1 MNSLH
6 ALDDVVIVAYFAIMI
21 GIGFWSMR
29 RTKNRED
36 YLVAGRR
43 LGFPMF
49 FGCMAALAVGGAV
62 TVGGTGKG
70 YGDGLAGIWVGG
82 SLGMGL
88 IALGM
93 LISSKLN
100 RLRALSVNEVIERN
114 DGPLARVF
122 GATLTI
128 IYTIS
133 LTVVQIVSMGAIVSG
148 LFNLSNT
155 VSMVLAGCVVVFYT
169 FLGGMWSVTM
179 TDIVQFVVET
189 LGIVILVPIFVLSS
203 PRIGG
208 LSGLLDKV
216 PSTHWDM
223 GAYGFSGTLYW
234 ILLYVPGLVIGQ
246 DIWQRVFTA
255 HDERIAKRGTILAGF
270 YSILYSLCA
279 VFLDIA
285 VLAAGIKLDDPS
297 LAFEAGVSAFL
308 PTGVAGLLLA
318 AALAACTSVSSGT
331 ILACSTTVYN
341 DVYLRFVRGVKSFD
355 GGAHEVAHDAEGNVT
370 ASPDVWINRGIA
382 LRIGVLTIVLAVA
395 ISDIFKALDLA
406 YGYLSGCVF
415 VPVFF
420 SFVLKRIS
428 PRAGLVSLGL
438 FALTVAGT
446 MAYGESTGQADF
458 AISGNWPIT
467 FGIVVGLISYL
478 LVTALD
484 HHKGVPAIEIDESEA
499 AALDA

>member
-6 ALDDVVIVAYFAIMI
+6 ALDYVVIVAYFAIMI
-21 GIGFWSMR
+21 GIGFWSVR
-29 RTKNRED
+29 RTKNLED

-43 LGFPMF
+43 LRFPMF
-49 FGCMAALAVGGAV
+49 FGCMAALAVDGAV
-62 TVGGTGKG
+62 TVGGTDKG
-70 YGDGLAGIWVGG
+70 YGEGIAGIWVGG

-114 DGPLARVF
+114 YGPIARVF

-179 TDIVQFVVET
+179 TDIVQFVVKT
-189 LGIVILVPIFVLSS
+189 LGIVILVLIFVLSS

-223 GAYGFSGTLYW
+223 GAYGFSGALYS

-246 DIWQRVFTA
+246 DI
-255 HDERIAKRGTILAGF
+255 
-270 YSILYSLCA
+270 
-279 VFLDIA
+279 
-285 VLAAGIKLDDPS
+285 
-297 LAFEAGVSAFL
+297 
-308 PTGVAGLLLA
+308 
-318 AALAACTSVSSGT
+318 
-331 ILACSTTVYN
+331 
-341 DVYLRFVRGVKSFD
+341 
-355 GGAHEVAHDAEGNVT
+355 
-370 ASPDVWINRGIA
+370 
-382 LRIGVLTIVLAVA
+382 
-395 ISDIFKALDLA
+395 
-406 YGYLSGCVF
+406 
-415 VPVFF
+415 
-420 SFVLKRIS
+420 
-428 PRAGLVSLGL
+428 
-438 FALTVAGT
+438 
-446 MAYGESTGQADF
+446 
-458 AISGNWPIT
+458 
-467 FGIVVGLISYL
+467 
-478 LVTALD
+478 
-484 HHKGVPAIEIDESEA
+484 
-499 AALDA
+499 